1 MNTLC
6 NAFPTSLPNAFPCGV
21 DNPDPP
27 VCNISLNDFELCVT
41 DNNNNPLRNATVKIC
56 SEQIT
61 GPDGLVQ
68 FNLAPGEYTAEVI
81 YNGRSRGITEF
92 NV

>member
-6 NAFPTSLPNAFPCGV
+6 NAFPTSLPNAFPCDV

-27 VCNISLNDFELCVT
+27 ICNISLNDFELCIT
-41 DNNNNPLRNATVKIC
+41 DSNGNPLGNATVKIC
-56 SEQIT
+56 SEHVT

-68 FNLAPGEYTAEVI
+68 LVLAPGPYTAEVT
-81 YNGRSRGITEF
+81 YNGSTRTVENF
-92 NV
+92 DV